1 MDVIKIAINRDY
13 GSFDLSD
20 EAYSFIAKK
29 KGWQHACN
37 DYDRSYFITD
47 ENKEYVYANELSRD
61 DPHLI
66 QCIETLGEAVNGH
79 YSDIKIVEIPSD
91 VDWIIG
97 EYDGMEWVAER
108 HRTWQ

>member
-1 MDVIKIAINRDY
+1 MDVTKIVINRVY
-13 GSFDLSD
+13 GGFDISD

-47 ENKEYVYANELSRD
+47 NNDCMFAFDLNRD
-61 DPHLI
+61 DLDLV
-66 QCIETLGEAVNGH
+66 QCLETLGHAADGNHSEL
-79 YSDIKIVEIPSD
+79 KIVEVPSD
-91 VDWIIG
+91 VNWTIC
-97 EYDGMEWVAER
+97 EYDGIEWVAEQ

>member
-1 MDVIKIAINRDY
+1 MDVTKIVINRVY
-13 GSFDLSD
+13 GGFDISD

-47 ENKEYVYANELSRD
+47 NNDCMFAFDLNRD
-61 DPHLI
+61 DLDLV
-66 QCIETLGEAVNGH
+66 QCLETLGHAADGNHSEL
-79 YSDIKIVEIPSD
+79 KIVEVPSD
-91 VDWIIG
+91 VNWTIC
-97 EYDGMEWVAER
+97 EYDGIEWIAEK

>member
-1 MDVIKIAINRDY
+1 MDVTKIVINRVY
-13 GSFDLSD
+13 GGFDLSD

-47 ENKEYVYANELSRD
+47 NNDCMYALDLNRD
-61 DPHLI
+61 DLDLV
-66 QCIETLGEAVNGH
+66 QCLETLGHAADGN
-79 YSDIKIVEIPSD
+79 YSELKIVEVPSD
-91 VDWIIG
+91 VSWVIC
-97 EYDGMEWVAER
+97 EYDGIEWIAEQ